1 MAETTT
7 GSAAG
12 MPTIGRGGM
21 ILAAVL
27 LLLAAI
33 GWWLAID
40 RGSSLKATAQRL
52 ADTEAR
58 LADTDKRLADT
69 GTQLADTDKRLAD
82 TGTQARRH
90 REAPRGHLAGQ
101 R

>member
-58 LADTDKRLADT
+58 CPTPR
-69 GTQLADTDKRLAD
+69 
-82 TGTQARRH
+82 QAVWPTPTSASRTP
-90 REAPRGHLAGQ
+90 APS
-101 R
+101 